1 MLLKNKS
8 QEEMVYVAS
17 HIRERRKNYGF
28 DVDSCY
34 IYIYIEIVNFC
45 NGINC

>member
-17 HIRERRKNYGF
+17 HTRERRKNYGF

-34 IYIYIEIVNFC
+34 IYIEIVNFC